1 MSIRKAIFL
10 AAFAL
15 AACSPPQASTNS
27 NTAAKPRE
35 PESAQATAPQQ
46 VADVGKPSDG
56 GGAEANLITPQF
68 LLGRWGDNGDCTK
81 DIVFNPDGSY
91 TAYPGGS
98 GRWQINGDSISMS
111 GAGGTF
117 SLQMQLIDQDH
128 LRLRNPDGSIGTSQR
143 C

>member
-1 MSIRKAIFL
+1 MSIRNAIFL
-10 AAFAL
+10 AVFAL
-15 AACSPPQASTNS
+15 AACSPPQANTSS
-27 NTAAKPRE
+27 NTAAKPGE
-35 PESAQATAPQQ
+35 AETAQTDTAQP
-46 VADVGKPSDG
+46 VADTSKPGDG
-56 GGAEANLITPQF
+56 GGAQASLITPQF

-91 TAYPGGS
+91 TAYTGGS
-98 GRWQINGDSISMS
+98 GRWQINGDSIVMS